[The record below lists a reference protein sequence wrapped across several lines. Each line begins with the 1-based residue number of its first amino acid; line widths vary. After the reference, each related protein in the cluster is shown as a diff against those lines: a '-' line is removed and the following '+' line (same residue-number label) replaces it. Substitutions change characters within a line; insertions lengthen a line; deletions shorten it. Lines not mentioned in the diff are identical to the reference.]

1 MKILAQNKKKLS
13 VSIKI
18 IKDTFQG
25 FIDDN
30 VMRLSAS
37 LAYATLFSIIPLL
50 SLLVTIGVLLNIDFT
65 NQLYAQLEPIV
76 GSKVIDALQAIME
89 NAETTDSF
97 SFATIISIGVTIFG
111 ATTVFAEI
119 QSSLNTIWG
128 IKAVPKKSWLKYI
141 INRLLSFS
149 VILAF
154 ILLITFTITNL
165 ITDIS
170 NKFITNN
177 PDIAES
183 LVKTIGMIINIG
195 VTTVIFTLI
204 FKILPDAKIKSKDVI
219 IGALVTTVLL
229 LIGQWGISFYI
240 GFANIETVYG
250 AAAFMAIFITWIYYS
265 AIIIYTGAE
274 FTKAWANE
282 LGGKIFPDE
291 YAVAT
296 KVIEI
301 REENKPVN

>member
-154 ILLITFTITNL
+154 AFILLITFTITNL

-229 LIGQWGISFYI
+229 LIGQ
-240 GFANIETVYG
+240 
-250 AAAFMAIFITWIYYS
+250 
-265 AIIIYTGAE
+265 
-274 FTKAWANE
+274 
-282 LGGKIFPDE
+282 
-291 YAVAT
+291 
-296 KVIEI
+296 
-301 REENKPVN
+301 